1 MSTIEVR
8 ELRRNAIEVLLEV
21 KAGDSVTVTVVGRPE
36 EKVVPLLENNWVS
49 WERANLIF
57 TSPTDPD

>member
-21 KAGDSVTVTVVGRPE
+21 KAGDSVTVTVVGRPIGFRGN
-36 EKVVPLLENNWVS
+36 VQ
-49 WERANLIF
+49 I
-57 TSPTDPD
+57 